1 MAEIGSRLGG
11 RVNRVVAK
19 AAMPKRTLSKGDK
32 AAAVPDLPKAKRRVS
47 EEVTHRGKEN
57 RNEEAAERKRR

>member
-19 AAMPKRTLSKGDK
+19 AAMPKRILSVAATKRT
-32 AAAVPDLPKAKRRVS
+32 AAAQ
-47 EEVTHRGKEN
+47 
-57 RNEEAAERKRR
+57 EEAVGRADD